1 MSADE
6 IRVAVLGGEIARRS
20 WLGLSRPVLLTW
32 VGSIAAALAIYLLGG
47 GATWTII
54 AALALL
60 IGVFAATMEWRDK
73 PSLAARGA
81 HRLRT
86 WIRRRRGEHIY
97 RNPADPAYGDPA
109 WDPGWTIPL
118 PLGAAAPLQVEGT
131 GLDDMFI
138 VRTANPGERVY
149 FSVILAVEGV
159 ADGLRGNAAYA
170 ATSTAFGNFLAQM
183 ARTSSHVRGLQ
194 LLHRSIPHDMTPH
207 IHWAHGR
214 VAQLADTRLTPAVE
228 SYGALIDVIAPLAEE
243 HRTFVVL
250 RIPQTETFMADTG
263 RVARTKGA
271 TTHGAIAQVI
281 RDETER
287 ATRLLAAAGM
297 GRVDVLGEHR
307 ACAVIRSFLDPRYKL
322 DRHRDA
328 TWDTCWPSYVGGDDS
343 VAVGADGRWRT
354 RVGLIRPRAIE
365 PVPLGPLWL
374 APLLTGV
381 EADPGDEDTAPMP
394 TIRTLSV
401 RIDFVPAHRA
411 RAAARGDF
419 TADQARRS
427 KEHKQGKL
435 DDGSTEVLATAS
447 ERRRH
452 DLMPGSGHHGAV
464 YTASIAVTGRDPD
477 DLDRACL
484 RVAEAAND
492 SAITEIDWADSDHDV
507 AVFTTLP
514 LARGL
519 AATPDTR

>member
-1 MSADE
+1 MTADE
-6 IRVAVLGGEIARRS
+6 MRTAVLGGEIARRS
-20 WLGLSRPVLLTW
+20 WLGLSRPVLVAW
-32 VGSIAAALAIYLLGG
+32 AASVGVALAIYLLGG

-60 IGVFAATMEWRDK
+60 LGVFAATMEWHDK
-73 PSLAARGA
+73 PSLAARRA
-81 HRLRT
+81 HSLRT
-86 WIRRRRGEHIY
+86 WLRRRRGEHIY
-97 RNPADPAYGDPA
+97 RNPHDPAYGDPA
-109 WDPGWTIPL
+109 LDPGWTMPP
-118 PLGAAAPLQVEGT
+118 PLGVAAPLPVGGT
-131 GLDDMFI
+131 GLDEMFI

-170 ATSTAFGNFLAQM
+170 ATSTAFGVFLAQM
-183 ARTSSHVRGLQ
+183 ARSSSHVRGIQ
-194 LLHRSIPHDMTPH
+194 LLHRSVPHDMTRH
-207 IHWAHGR
+207 IQWAAAQ
-214 VAQLADTRLTPAVE
+214 VALLDDARLTPAVE
-228 SYGALIDVIAPLAEE
+228 SYGALVDVIAPLAEE
-243 HRTFVVL
+243 HRSFIVL
-250 RIPQTETFMADTG
+250 RIPQTDAFMADTA
-263 RVARTKGA
+263 RVARAKNA
-271 TTHGAIAQVI
+271 TTHGAIAQVV

-287 ATRLLAAAGM
+287 ATRLLTLAGM
-297 GRVDVLGEHR
+297 GRVDVLGERR
-307 ACAVIRSFLDPRYKL
+307 ACAVSRSFLDPRYKI

-328 TWDTCWPSYVGGDDS
+328 TWASCWPSYIGGTDN
-343 VAVGADGRWRT
+343 VAVGPEGRWRT

-411 RAAARGDF
+411 RAAARGDV

-427 KEHKQGKL
+427 KDHQRGKL
-435 DDGSTEVLATAS
+435 DDGSVEVLATAS
-447 ERRRH
+447 DRRRH

-484 RVAEAAND
+484 RVTEAAND
-492 SAITEIDWADSDHDV
+492 SAIAEIDWMTGDHDV

-519 AATPDTR
+519 ATTSYTR